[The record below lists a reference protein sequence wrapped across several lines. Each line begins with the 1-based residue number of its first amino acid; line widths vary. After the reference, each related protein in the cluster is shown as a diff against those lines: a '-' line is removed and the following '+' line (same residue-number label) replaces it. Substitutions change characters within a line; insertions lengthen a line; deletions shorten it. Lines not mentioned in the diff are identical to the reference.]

1 MDNFKPNE
9 LKPDTMNSNEAFYFN
24 RLPVSTEA
32 IHAYTQQFFPPQKIK
47 GHYIKRF
54 FVGICIFL
62 LRIMPHWLAY
72 LVGTGIG
79 KILYYARL
87 RHHIAATNLDI
98 VYGDTKSASEKQA
111 IYKASLANF
120 GRVIINYMRLPF
132 AGEKFWTR
140 HCELINEDILIKAAN
155 RKKGVIF
162 VGGHIGM
169 WDLAGGKVGMSGY
182 PTAVVSKG
190 VDDPVIDK
198 LVTDARMAMNMGG
211 IDVRNTMDRIF
222 EGLRR
227 GESIVLALD
236 QNMKIGKGVFLD
248 WMGKSACSVK
258 STAYIVKKSG
268 AAVIPGYMVQLG
280 PKRFQLILKPEL
292 PWIDCPEDPEKELA
306 LNNQNQAD
314 AVQKIILENPS
325 HWLWIYKRWK
335 VVPDGETNPYKQ

>member
-1 MDNFKPNE
+1 
-9 LKPDTMNSNEAFYFN
+9 MNSNDAFYFN

-32 IHAYTQQFFPPQKIK
+32 IHAYTQEFFPPQKIK
-47 GHYIKRF
+47 GHYIKRL

-222 EGLRR
+222 EGLQR

-236 QNMKIGKGVFLD
+236 QNMKKEQGRVSGLD
-248 WMGKSACSVK
+248 GEKSLLRKIHSLYCEK
-258 STAYIVKKSG
+258 
-268 AAVIPGYMVQLG
+268 IPGRGYSGYMIQLG

-292 PWIDCPEDPEKELA
+292 PGSTVRKTRKKGA
-306 LNNQNQAD
+306 LNNQNRRMRA
-314 AVQKIILENPS
+314 ENHPGKS
-325 HWLWIYKRWK
+325 
-335 VVPDGETNPYKQ
+335 VPLALDLQTMESGSDGSRKPLQVNGLGW